1 MIPYGNSAM
10 NYDMMRRRRAWS
22 MTSAQGLHG
31 YAQHLNGYGDTASTV
46 SSMIGAETA
55 GELDSASGD
64 GTIRAITVGVATGVI
79 TFLLNRYLERLFK

>member
-1 MIPYGNSAM
+1 MHPYGNSAM

-31 YAQHLNGYGDTASTV
+31 YAQHLAGYGDATADV
-46 SSMIGAETA
+46 SSIVA
-55 GELDSASGD
+55 GEVAGEMDSSSGD
-64 GTIRAITVGVATGVI
+64 ATLRAIGVGVATGVI